1 MRPAKNSIPPKTKH
15 ASGGPPAKKDS
26 EVYLR
31 RGAGV
36 SLSLKPYTIMV
47 AEDFDDTRVMLRR
60 ALQMNGYRV
69 VEASNGLEAVEM
81 VRGGGCPDLVLM
93 DLNMPV
99 MDGLE
104 ATERIRECRGICK
117 DVVILAITAYDT
129 YGMKEA
135 ALEAGCDGYITKP
148 IDFDRLD
155 TIFTRLLPTVK
166 DRG

>member
-1 MRPAKNSIPPKTKH
+1 MRPSKNPIPRSLEVAP
-15 ASGGPPAKKDS
+15 GGPPPQKER
-26 EVYLR
+26 EVYSR

-36 SLSLKPYTIMV
+36 SLRLKPYTIMV

-69 VEASNGLEAVEM
+69 VEASNGLEAFNL
-81 VRGGGCPDLVLM
+81 VRRGCPDLILM

-117 DVVILAITAYDT
+117 DVVILAITAHDT

-148 IDFDRLD
+148 IEFDRLD
-155 TIFTRLLPTVK
+155 TILNRLLPTTV
-166 DRG
+166 RNQ

>member
-1 MRPAKNSIPPKTKH
+1 MRPANNLTPTNLEV
-15 ASGGPPAKKDS
+15 ASGGPPTQKEP

-31 RGAGV
+31 RGAEI
-36 SLSLKPYTIMV
+36 SLKLEPYTIMV
-47 AEDFDDTRVMLRR
+47 AEDFADTRAMLRR

-69 VEASNGLEAVEM
+69 VEATNGLEAVDLI
-81 VRGGGCPDLVLM
+81 RRGCPDLILM

-104 ATERIRECRGICK
+104 ATERIRECRGLCQ
-117 DVVILAITAYDT
+117 DVVILAITAHDT

-148 IDFDRLD
+148 IEFDRLD
-155 TIFTRLLPTVK
+155 TILHRLLPTTVR
-166 DRG
+166 DH